1 MKKRTKTRPRPM
13 PSHVKGRPI
22 VVGNSRVGK
31 MI

>member
-1 MKKRTKTRPRPM
+1 MKSKKRPRPM
-13 PSHVKGRPI
+13 PSRVKGKPI